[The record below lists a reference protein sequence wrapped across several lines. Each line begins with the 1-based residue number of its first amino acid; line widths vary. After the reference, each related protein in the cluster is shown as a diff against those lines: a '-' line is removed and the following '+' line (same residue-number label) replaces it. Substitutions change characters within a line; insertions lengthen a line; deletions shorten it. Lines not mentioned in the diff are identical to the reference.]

1 MGHRRFGHPRSATD
15 YVRDAPA
22 MRPSTQQPDQPENG
36 GNAPRASESEVQILS
51 PRLLRSAVN
60 AVPSGFER
68 WHWLPLGGRRACAR
82 ADSEAS
88 PGGSSPHAFI
98 GAAGSV
104 ERGES
109 MLRFSRGCGP
119 ATSDPVGRRGAAPS
133 ELSLVQAVHAEW
145 PVQGV
150 TWPADLVG
158 HDHEDH
164 GEDRDAQV
172 DQALRAQTAVDLDAN
187 PLASRV
193 QPRQA

>member
-1 MGHRRFGHPRSATD
+1 MQWTTWECRLGHRRFGHPRSATD

-119 ATSDPVGRRGAAPS
+119 ATSDLRRHPGAAG
-133 ELSLVQAVHAEW
+133 ACRR
-145 PVQGV
+145 
-150 TWPADLVG
+150 ADLVRRAPCVPSPG
-158 HDHEDH
+158 
-164 GEDRDAQV
+164 
-172 DQALRAQTAVDLDAN
+172 AQTRTRCLGARRRARAAIS
-187 PLASRV
+187 PGPRRSRWMGH
-193 QPRQA
+193 PRRA